1 MKHILLLAVL
11 VALALVAVAV
21 VALAQ
26 QGPPD
31 MPMMSDDDMGPMM
44 GRGMGGMM
52 GGPAIAIS
60 EDNMVYVVA
69 GGQLLKYDASLQLV
83 AQAELPMS
91 EMGGG
96 RMGGHSVGRSGGGG
110 GGGLGTGRGGM
121 MQ

>member
-44 GRGMGGMM
+44 GRGMM

-83 AQAELPMS
+83 AQTELPMS

-96 RMGGHSVGRSGGGG
+96 RMGAHGVGRSGGGG
-110 GGGLGTGRGGM
+110 GGMGTGRGGM